1 MKGSDLPPPDPA
13 EPEIRGWQRS
23 VRTGERIV
31 AITLLLVLA
40 AIAVGAV
47 ISLAG
52 LVALGR

>member
-13 EPEIRGWQRS
+13 EPVIHGWQQS

-31 AITLLLVLA
+31 AIMLLLVLA

-47 ISLAG
+47 LSLAG